1 VAHIGL
7 VGDRE
12 VVAVPEIHLGE
23 VIPQD
28 EVAGAPA
35 QYRDPVADFRHLRPG
50 ELVAL
55 DCLAAFAL
63 AALYQG
69 LTGLPWLAAALA
81 LPVAVRRLWPVP
93 VFGVVAA
100 ASVAAAVAGLVREPF
115 LAAAFALYWVAATR
129 PGTWRAPTAKIGV
142 GSVVVLLAS
151 LVVGSPVESGVYAFL
166 GVALLGMAWTV
177 GRAVHERR
185 AYAARWARQLAAR
198 AVAEERLRIARE
210 LHDVVAHS
218 IGVIAVKAGVANH
231 VLAVRPQEAGEA
243 LQVIETASRA
253 ALAEMRLLLGA
264 LRSGTVDETTDLRP
278 APGLADLDDLV
289 ERARAAGVEVD
300 ARVRGVARLPEG
312 IDRSAYRIVQEA
324 LTNVVKH
331 AAPARCALV
340 VEVGGGELRITV
352 TDDGR
357 ANAGSADGHGLIGMR
372 ERVALYGGAFEAGP
386 QAGGGF
392 AVRARLPC
400 GAA

>member
-1 VAHIGL
+1 M
-7 VGDRE
+7 
-12 VVAVPEIHLGE
+12 PEITPRD

-28 EVAGAPA
+28 EVVGSTG
-35 QYRDPVADFRHLRPG
+35 QYRGPVADFRHLRPG

-55 DCLAAFAL
+55 DCLAAAAL
-63 AALYQG
+63 AGLYLSLSG
-69 LTGLPWLAAALA
+69 VPWLAAALA

-93 VFGVVAA
+93 VFALVAVVT
-100 ASVAAAVAGLVREPF
+100 VVGAVAGLVREPF
-115 LAAAFALYWVAATR
+115 VAAAFALYWVAVTR
-129 PGTWRAPTAKIGV
+129 PGTWRAPTAKIAV

-177 GRAVHERR
+177 GRTVHERR
-185 AYAARWARQLAAR
+185 AFAARSARQETAR

-243 LQVIETASRA
+243 LSVIEAASRS
-253 ALAEMRLLLGA
+253 ALAEMRHLLGA
-264 LRSGTVDETTDLRP
+264 LRSGTVEEADLRP
-278 APGLADLDDLV
+278 APGVAELAELV
-289 ERARAAGVEVD
+289 DRVRAAGVEVD
-300 ARVRGVARLPEG
+300 ARIVGAEGLPEG
-312 IDRSAYRIVQEA
+312 LDRSVYRIAQEA

-331 AAPARCALV
+331 ASPARCALV
-340 VEVGGGELRITV
+340 VAVEGGSLRIDV

-357 ANAGSADGHGLIGMR
+357 FVEPSAGGHGLIGVR
-372 ERVALYGGAFEAGP
+372 ERVALYGGSFDAGP
-386 QAGGGF
+386 RPGGGF
-392 AVRARLPC
+392 AVRVRIPC
-400 GAA
+400 GAP

>member
-7 VGDRE
+7 TGDRKSLP
-12 VVAVPEIHLGE
+12 VPEIHRRE

-28 EVAGAPA
+28 EVVGAPA
-35 QYRDPVADFRHLRPG
+35 QYRDPVADFRRLRPG

-55 DCLAAFAL
+55 DCVAALAL
-63 AALYQG
+63 AALY
-69 LTGLPWLAAALA
+69 LELSGLPWVAAALA

-100 ASVAAAVAGLVREPF
+100 VSVAAALAGLVREPF
-115 LAAAFALYWVAATR
+115 VAAAFALYWVAATR
-129 PGTWRAPTAKIGV
+129 PGTWRAPTSKIGV

-151 LVVGSPVESGVYAFL
+151 LVVGSPVESGLYAFL

-185 AYAARWARQLAAR
+185 AYAARWARQLADR

-218 IGVIAVKAGVANH
+218 IGVITVKAGVANH

-243 LQVIETASRA
+243 LRVIETASRA

-264 LRSGTVDETTDLRP
+264 LRSGTVDEVTDLRP
-278 APGLADLDDLV
+278 APGLADLDELV
-289 ERARAAGVEVD
+289 DRARAAGVEVE
-300 ARVRGVARLPEG
+300 ARIGAVAGLPEG
-312 IDRSAYRIVQEA
+312 IDRSAYRIAQEA

-331 AAPARCALV
+331 AAPARCVLV
-340 VEVGGGELRITV
+340 VEVDGAELRVAV

-357 ANAGSADGHGLIGMR
+357 ATGSAVDGHGLIGMR
-372 ERVALYGGAFEAGP
+372 ERVALYGGVFEAGP
-386 QAGGGF
+386 RPEGGF
-392 AVRARLPC
+392 AVLARLPC
-400 GAA
+400 GSP

>member
-1 VAHIGL
+1 
-7 VGDRE
+7 
-12 VVAVPEIHLGE
+12 
-23 VIPQD
+23 
-28 EVAGAPA
+28 VAGAPA
-35 QYRDPVADFRHLRPG
+35 EYRDPVADFRHLRPG

-55 DCLAAFAL
+55 DCLAALAL
-63 AALYQG
+63 AALYLG
-69 LTGLPWLAAALA
+69 LSDLPWLAVALA
-81 LPVAVRRLWPVP
+81 GPVAVRRLWPLP

-100 ASVAAAVAGLVREPF
+100 VSVAAALAGLVREPF

-129 PGTWRAPTAKIGV
+129 PGTWRAPTAKIGI
-142 GSVVVLLAS
+142 GSVAVLLVS

-166 GVALLGMAWTV
+166 GMALLGMAWTV

-185 AYAARWARQLAAR
+185 AFAARWARQLTAR
-198 AVAEERLRIARE
+198 AVADERLRIARE

-253 ALAEMRLLLGA
+253 ALAEMRHLLGA
-264 LRSGTVDETTDLRP
+264 LRSGTVDEVVDLRP
-278 APGLADLDDLV
+278 TPGLSDVGELV

-300 ARVRGVARLPEG
+300 ARIRGVAGLPEG

-324 LTNVVKH
+324 LTNVIRH
-331 AAPARCALV
+331 AAPARCVLV
-340 VEVGGGELRITV
+340 VEVDGGELRIDV

-357 ANAGSADGHGLIGMR
+357 ATEAFADGHGLIGMR
-372 ERVALYGGAFEAGP
+372 ERVALYGGVFDAGP
-386 QAGGGF
+386 LADRGF

-400 GAA
+400 GAP